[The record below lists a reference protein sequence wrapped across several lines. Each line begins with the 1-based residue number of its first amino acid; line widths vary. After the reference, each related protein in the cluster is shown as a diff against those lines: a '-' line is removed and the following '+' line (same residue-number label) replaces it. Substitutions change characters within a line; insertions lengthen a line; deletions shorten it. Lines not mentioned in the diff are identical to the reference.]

1 MLNFFFHLSS
11 SLLKLLWR
19 IALVLGGAVLYSF
32 GRMIW
37 GFLTGK
43 YYFEEE
49 EMSRSQAHDMGHDKG
64 IDF

>member
-1 MLNFFFHLSS
+1 MLNFFFRLPS
-11 SLLKLLWR
+11 SLLKLFWR
-19 IALVLGGAVLYSF
+19 IALILGGAVLYSF
-32 GRMIW
+32 GQIIW

-49 EMSRSQAHDMGHDKG
+49 EITPSEAYDRGYDEG